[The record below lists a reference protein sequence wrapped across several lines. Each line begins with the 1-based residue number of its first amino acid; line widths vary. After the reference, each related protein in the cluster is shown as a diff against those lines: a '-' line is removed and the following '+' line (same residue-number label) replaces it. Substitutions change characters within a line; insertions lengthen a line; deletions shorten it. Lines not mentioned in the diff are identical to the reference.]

1 MYNLIIY
8 ITIAII
14 LVYVIVRSFK
24 EKRNFKRKIVK
35 KTRTEK
41 ILKIINVFAWI
52 IFVGTLVKFGTIL
65 IIFIIS
71 LFNPEAVLFK
81 DIEVFGEGTSS
92 GTYFYEIRESHLW
105 NYIPYVISIILWTL
119 IKSYLAYLIIKLLA
133 KINLIH
139 PFSMEVADRIVKIS
153 YALIFIWVLSFVVG
167 FFDKWATLAIGLEP
181 QFEVRGEF
189 LFIAG
194 LVYLI
199 GNIFKR
205 GVEIQNE
212 NKLTI

>member
-1 MYNLIIY
+1 MYKLIIY

-24 EKRNFKRKIVK
+24 EKKSFKRKIVK
-35 KTRTEK
+35 TTRTEK

-52 IFVGTLVKFGTIL
+52 IFVGTLVKSGVIL
-65 IIFIIS
+65 ISFIIS
-71 LFNPEAVLFK
+71 LVSPEAVVFK
-81 DIEVFGEGTSS
+81 DIDVFGVGTSP
-92 GTYFYEIRESHLW
+92 GTYFYEIRESRLW
-105 NYIPYVISIILWTL
+105 NYIFYVISIILWTL
-119 IKSYLAYLIIKLLA
+119 IKSYLAYLIIKLLS

-139 PFSMEVADRIVKIS
+139 PFSMEIANRIVKIS
-153 YALIFIWVLSFVVG
+153 YTLIFIWGLSFVVN
-167 FFDKWATLAIGLEP
+167 FFDKWAALAIGLEP

>member
-1 MYNLIIY
+1 MYKLIIY

-24 EKRNFKRKIVK
+24 EKKGFKRKIVK

-52 IFVGTLVKFGTIL
+52 IFVGTLVKSGIIL
-65 IIFIIS
+65 ISFIIT
-71 LFNPEAVLFK
+71 LFNPEAVVFK
-81 DIEVFGEGTSS
+81 DIPVFGVGTSP

-105 NYIPYVISIILWTL
+105 NYIFYVISIILWTL
-119 IKSYLAYLIIKLLA
+119 IKSYLAYLIIKLLS

-139 PFSMEVADRIVKIS
+139 PFSMEIANRIVKIS
-153 YALIFIWVLSFVVG
+153 YTLIFIWGLSFVVN

>member
-1 MYNLIIY
+1 MIKK
-8 ITIAII
+8 A
-14 LVYVIVRSFK
+14 
-24 EKRNFKRKIVK
+24 FKRKIVK

-52 IFVGTLVKFGTIL
+52 IFLGTLFESGIIL
-65 IIFIIS
+65 IGFIIT
-71 LFNPEAVLFK
+71 LFNPEAVVFK
-81 DIEVFGEGTSS
+81 DIGIFGVGTSP
-92 GTYFYEIRESHLW
+92 GTYFYEIRESYLW
-105 NYIPYVISIILWTL
+105 NYILYVISIILWTL

-133 KINLIH
+133 KINLIN
-139 PFSMEVADRIVKIS
+139 PFSMEIANRIVKLS
-153 YALIFIWVLSFVVG
+153 YTIIFIWGLSFIVNL
-167 FFDKWATLAIGLEP
+167 FDKWAALALGLETL
-181 QFEVRGEF
+181 FEFRGEVF
-189 LFIAG
+189 FIAG

>member
-1 MYNLIIY
+1 MYKLIIY

-24 EKRNFKRKIVK
+24 KKSFKRKIVN

-52 IFVGTLVKFGTIL
+52 FFVGTLVKFGIIL
-65 IIFIIS
+65 ISFIIS
-71 LFNPEAVLFK
+71 LFNPEFVVFK
-81 DIEVFGEGTSS
+81 DIDVFGEGTSP

-105 NYIPYVISIILWTL
+105 NYIFYVISILLWTL

-133 KINLIH
+133 KINIIH
-139 PFSMEVADRIVKIS
+139 PFSMEIANRVVKIS
-153 YALIFIWVLSFVVG
+153 YTLIFIWGLSFVVN
-167 FFDKWATLAIGLEP
+167 FFDKWAALAIGLEP
-181 QFEVRGEF
+181 QFEVRGEL

>member
-1 MYNLIIY
+1 MIKK
-8 ITIAII
+8 A
-14 LVYVIVRSFK
+14 
-24 EKRNFKRKIVK
+24 FKRKIVK

-52 IFVGTLVKFGTIL
+52 IFLATLFESGIIL
-65 IIFIIS
+65 IGFIIT
-71 LFNPEAVLFK
+71 LFNPEAVVFK
-81 DIEVFGEGTSS
+81 DIGIFGVGTSP
-92 GTYFYEIRESHLW
+92 GTYFYEIRESYLW
-105 NYIPYVISIILWTL
+105 NYILYVISIILWTL
-119 IKSYLAYLIIKLLA
+119 IKSYLAYLIIKLLS

-139 PFSMEVADRIVKIS
+139 PFSMEIANRIVKIS
-153 YALIFIWVLSFVVG
+153 YTLIFIWGLSFVVN
-167 FFDKWATLAIGLEP
+167 FFDKWSALAIGLEP

>member
-71 LFNPEAVLFK
+71 LFNPEYVLFK
-81 DIEVFGEGTSS
+81 DIEVFGEGTSP

>member
-71 LFNPEAVLFK
+71 LFNSEYVLFK

>member
-1 MYNLIIY
+1 MIKK
-8 ITIAII
+8 A
-14 LVYVIVRSFK
+14 
-24 EKRNFKRKIVK
+24 FKRKIVK

-52 IFVGTLVKFGTIL
+52 IFLGTLVKSGIIL
-65 IIFIIS
+65 ISFIIT
-71 LFNPEAVLFK
+71 LINPEAVVFK
-81 DIEVFGEGTSS
+81 DFDVFERGTSP

-105 NYIPYVISIILWTL
+105 NYIFYVISIILWTL

-133 KINLIH
+133 KINLIN
-139 PFSMEVADRIVKIS
+139 PFSMEIANRIVKIS
-153 YALIFIWVLSFVVG
+153 YTLIFIWGLSFVVN
-167 FFDKWATLAIGLEP
+167 FFDKWSALAIGLEP